1 MQQLKQIVARILE
14 TSPDIKSVF
23 FVGCGASRAD
33 LYPAYYFL
41 TEQARN
47 LRASIHT
54 AAEFCYATP
63 VSVDETAV
71 VITCSLG
78 GATPET
84 VKAAAVAKMRGAHT
98 IAVTHVPD
106 SPLTKDADDTVLF
119 AWEESYSAK
128 EDKTLKVLMLAVE
141 LLCQTEGYDAY
152 PQMAEAMTRIYDA
165 IDRAV
170 TSVLPDAERFA
181 KEHRDM
187 SMLYVTS
194 SGAMQEVAFSFSACL
209 MMEMQ
214 WIASSSFNDGD
225 FFHGPFEM
233 VEKDVPYLLLMND
246 GKTRAMDSR
255 TLAFLQRF
263 GAKVT
268 LIDAKDFGLDQ
279 IVAKEVIDYFNPVI
293 LSPIIRIYAE
303 QLAVERNHPLT
314 RRRYM
319 WKLDY

>member
-1 MQQLKQIVARILE
+1 MQQLKQIVTRILE
-14 TSPDIKSVF
+14 AQPDIRSVF

-41 TEQARN
+41 TENARR

-54 AAEFCYATP
+54 ANEFNYATP

-71 VITCSLG
+71 IITCSLSG
-78 GATPET
+78 TTPESA
-84 VKAAAVAKMRGAHT
+84 KATTVAKMRGAHT
-98 IAVTHVPD
+98 IAVTHEPG
-106 SPLTKDADDTVLF
+106 SPITKDADDTVVF
-119 AWEESYSAK
+119 AWDDSYSSK
-128 EDKTLKVLMLAVE
+128 EDKTLKVLMLAAE
-141 LLCQTEGYDAY
+141 LLHQTEGYDAY
-152 PQMAEAMTRIYDA
+152 PQMAEAMERIYGA
-165 IDRAV
+165 IDQAV

-181 KEHRDM
+181 QEHKDM
-187 SMLYVTS
+187 KMLYVTS

-214 WIASSSFNDGD
+214 WIASAFFNDGD

-233 VEKDVPYLLLMND
+233 AEKDVPYLLLMND

-263 GAKVT
+263 DAKVT
-268 LIDAKDFGLDQ
+268 LIDAKDFGLGQ

-293 LSPIIRIYAE
+293 LSPVIRIYAE
-303 QLAVERNHPLT
+303 QLAIARSHPLT
-314 RRRYM
+314 KRRYM
-319 WKLDY
+319 WKLEY